1 MKTLS
6 QVWVAGIIALGSVSC
21 QTKSDVTPVVD
32 SRDARVGLY
41 VCNVTVGNF
50 QTKEVFASYVD
61 TLDVS
66 KREDTGLLITS
77 RKKAPLPSLNSMDAT
92 GRQYVGLATV
102 LVFNQGQTAITDG
115 GELVMSSGMDTRFYE
130 YKGNKLK

>member
-6 QVWVAGIIALGSVSC
+6 TVWVAGFIVLGCVSC
-21 QTKSDVTPVVD
+21 QTKSDVTPAVD
-32 SRDARVGLY
+32 PRDARVGLY
-41 VCNVTVGNF
+41 VCNVKVGNF
-50 QTKEVFASYVD
+50 QTKENFSSYVD

-66 KREDTGLLITS
+66 KLEDTGLLITS
-77 RKKAPLPSLNSMDAT
+77 RKKAPLPSLNSMDAI
-92 GRQYVGLATV
+92 GRQYGGLATV

-115 GELVMSSGMDTRFYE
+115 GELVTSSGLDTRFYE